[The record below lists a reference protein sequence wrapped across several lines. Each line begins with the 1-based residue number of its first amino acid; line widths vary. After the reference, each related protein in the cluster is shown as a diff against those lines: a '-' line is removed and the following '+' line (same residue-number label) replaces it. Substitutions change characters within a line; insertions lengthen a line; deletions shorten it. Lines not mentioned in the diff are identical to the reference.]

1 MTDQKNFLLAIVIS
15 TAIIMG
21 YQFFYEKPRLEAL
34 RLQTERQ
41 EALKKEALP
50 IAAKPVLSKKMTRE
64 QAITES
70 PRIAI
75 KTPALTGT
83 VSLKG
88 ARFDDIHLE
97 NYRTEVDPKSS
108 AVALLSPSNT
118 EHGYFAELGWL
129 SPNAQ
134 TIAPTSDTVWQ
145 TSNTSLTPQTPL
157 TLSWDNGAGVR
168 FEITYAIDD
177 QYMITATTRAINT
190 TKQAIDLHPFGLI
203 QRLGSPVKENTG
215 IHAGSIG
222 TFDKVLEETDYK
234 KLEEKGILEN
244 TATQGWV
251 GISDKYW
258 LTALIPQE
266 GVNTQFRQQALPREE
281 GIVYQTDFIAQKK
294 TVQPNETIT
303 FTTRFYAG
311 AKQVELLDSYSEK
324 LGIPLFDRAVNFGLL
339 YIITK
344 PLFYALHYLYAFT
357 GNFGWAIVILTVLV
371 RLVLLGPLAHKSYK
385 SMNAL
390 KELQPHMEKLK
401 EKHGDDKMKLHQ
413 EIAAMYKREKVNP
426 VAGCLPILIQIPV
439 FIALYR
445 VLMISLEMRHAPFF
459 GWVRDLSAPD
469 TANIFT
475 AFGYLNIPMLPSFLH
490 VGVWPLLMGITMFL
504 SQRMNPKPTDKTQ
517 EIMFN
522 LMPIIFTFVTATLPA
537 GLAVYWTFSNIA
549 SIAQQAL
556 TKKSVAKQKAAK
568 A

>member
-1 MTDQKNFLLAIVIS
+1 
-15 TAIIMG
+15 
-21 YQFFYEKPRLEAL
+21 
-34 RLQTERQ
+34 
-41 EALKKEALP
+41 
-50 IAAKPVLSKKMTRE
+50 
-64 QAITES
+64 
-70 PRIAI
+70 
-75 KTPALTGT
+75 
-83 VSLKG
+83 
-88 ARFDDIHLE
+88 
-97 NYRTEVDPKSS
+97 
-108 AVALLSPSNT
+108 
-118 EHGYFAELGWL
+118 
-129 SPNAQ
+129 
-134 TIAPTSDTVWQ
+134 
-145 TSNTSLTPQTPL
+145 
-157 TLSWDNGAGVR
+157 
-168 FEITYAIDD
+168 
-177 QYMITATTRAINT
+177 
-190 TKQAIDLHPFGLI
+190 
-203 QRLGSPVKENTG
+203 
-215 IHAGSIG
+215 
-222 TFDKVLEETDYK
+222 
-234 KLEEKGILEN
+234 
-244 TATQGWV
+244 
-251 GISDKYW
+251 